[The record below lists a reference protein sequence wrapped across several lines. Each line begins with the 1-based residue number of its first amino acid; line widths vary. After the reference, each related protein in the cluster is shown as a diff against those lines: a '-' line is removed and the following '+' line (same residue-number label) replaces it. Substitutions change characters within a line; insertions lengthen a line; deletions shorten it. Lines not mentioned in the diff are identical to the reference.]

1 VSSRGSQSET
11 SAERWGRRAI
21 TIPSYLLGGAGLLL
35 SLPLLLPLT
44 LLLDV
49 IRANRLA
56 AVRTLLFAVHYVVC
70 EALGLSASLL
80 LWLANLFRPNRQR
93 FLARHYSLQYLWAS
107 LLFLGACRLFSI
119 RLRAEPDERTGEAPL
134 LVFIRHASIV
144 DTLLPAVLLCR
155 GGLRLRY
162 VMKRELL
169 WDPCLDVVGN
179 RLPNLFVRR
188 DSGESSVEIEKI
200 RRLAGDLSPGEG
212 VLIYPEGTR
221 FSPAKR
227 ERVLARLERSAD
239 PERLA
244 RVRRLRHVLPPRLG
258 GPLALLDAAP
268 DADVLLVAHVGF
280 DGISH
285 FRDAWS
291 GSLIG
296 RTVRVQAWHIP
307 RSAVPCD
314 REEQIDWLDGLWERV
329 DAWID
334 EHKETHLRGCED
346 SSDPARPP
354 DRGETSRGRRVTA
367 QK

>member
-188 DSGESSVEIEKI
+188 DSGESSVEAGARPGAPGTIGRPGAPGAGPAPAARAASAP
-200 RRLAGDLSPGEG
+200 RRTSCVARRRPRRRRPAGGARGLRRHLALS
-212 VLIYPEGTR
+212 R
-221 FSPAKR
+221 C
-227 ERVLARLERSAD
+227 LEREPDRANG
-239 PERLA
+239 PGAGLA
-244 RVRRLRHVLPPRLG
+244 HPK
-258 GPLALLDAAP
+258 
-268 DADVLLVAHVGF
+268 
-280 DGISH
+280 
-285 FRDAWS
+285 
-291 GSLIG
+291 IG
-296 RTVRVQAWHIP
+296 RA
-307 RSAVPCD
+307 
-314 REEQIDWLDGLWERV
+314 
-329 DAWID
+329 
-334 EHKETHLRGCED
+334 ED